1 MSNILQH
8 PSFGQIR
15 IRKVKNDFVYC
26 AKDLCDV
33 LELTH
38 TTNALASLDQDETM
52 TVKIL
57 HASKMR
63 EMLFVTE
70 SGLYA
75 LILRSRKP
83 EARKFRKWITSEVL
97 PALRKYGVYSTDQTV
112 LDRAAKRLDEKKV
125 QSMLDEVSNHLTYT
139 DRRLVAKQCRT
150 TESEIN
156 SVLNGY
162 KEDPYLLTVLYSR
175 ATGNKILSDQLYTG
189 EGAEKLLNALKNAK

>member
-15 IRKVKNDFVYC
+15 TRKRGDEFYFC
-26 AKDLCDV
+26 ATDLCTV
-33 LELTH
+33 LDLT
-38 TTNALASLDQDETM
+38 NSRMVIQSLDDDERC
-52 TVKIL
+52 KFNL
-57 HASKMR
+57 HR
-63 EMLFVTE
+63 QGETWFVTE

-83 EARKFRKWITSEVL
+83 EARRFRKWITSEVL